1 MEPNN
6 EPEKKPKPP
15 KKRRKTSASKSSKK
29 EEKLDKDAAY
39 AALSAFFESPER
51 TKYSKDAKALHGA
64 IGEYLSSYII
74 IGYMMNGKPVATTYA
89 NNQRDL
95 DALNTGLQKFLMDS
109 YSRHNFPP
117 GNFD

>member
-1 MEPNN
+1 MEPKN

-15 KKRRKTSASKSSKK
+15 KKRRKTPEAKSI
-29 EEKLDKDAAY
+29 EKDKLEKDVAF
-39 AALSAFFESPER
+39 AALSAFFGSPER
-51 TKYSKDAKALHGA
+51 KKDSQHAKALHGA